1 MLHYL
6 LCKTLSETRET
17 HFLCFEHHGETID
30 HGGYEGL
37 ENNLKLRV
45 LLAVID
51 LFDEVVQYADDQL
64 LLLGTWEFLELLRFH
79 HETYQDRGDIFLC
92 ETSSMYSTLSSSIV
106 FMRLWASIFPL
117 IFVRVLPFIIYMN
130 INGRDYL

>member
-37 ENNLKLRV
+37 ENNLKLGV

-64 LLLGTWEFLELLRFH
+64 LLLVTWEFLELLRFH

-92 ETSSMYSTLSSSIV
+92 ETIIDVLYFEFFDSLHETLGIDLSV
-106 FMRLWASIFPL
+106 KFL
-117 IFVRVLPFIIYMN
+117 
-130 INGRDYL
+130 